1 MVTVVVPGVLGQ
13 HVAKMLLAEDQHMV
27 LALAAKRPHEPLR
40 ERVGRR
46 RRLHPIQM
54 IGTGVS
60 G

>member
-1 MVTVVVPGVLGQ
+1 MGGVNGKHLAQVPF
-13 HVAKMLLAEDQHMV
+13 AEDQHPV
-27 LALAAKRPHEPLR
+27 GDLSPGSEHEPFR
-40 ERVGRR
+40 KSVGRR

>member
-1 MVTVVVPGVLGQ
+1 MCR
-13 HVAKMLLAEDQHMV
+13 AEDQHV
-27 LALAAKRPHEPLR
+27 VQELTAQRADEPLAD
-40 ERVGRR
+40 RVGRR

>member
-1 MVTVVVPGVLGQ
+1 MVPGQDQPQMPLT
-13 HVAKMLLAEDQHMV
+13 EDQQPV
-27 LALAAKRPHEPLR
+27 GDLGPCGEHEPFR
-40 ERVGRR
+40 ASVGLR